1 VALNDLKS
9 RLLGS
14 TSLVSSRHRDPPGEV
29 YPPAPPEY
37 FHPIDNDPVPPHWTG
52 ALIRREVIVSLVTE
66 DPR

>member
-1 VALNDLKS
+1 MEASTVALNDLKS

-29 YPPAPPEY
+29 Y